1 MNLHTWWIFAVTVF
15 VLCGTPGPNMLHVMT
30 RSVRVG
36 FRRSIAAM
44 AGCLTALVLAL
55 AISAAGLGAVL
66 KASPM
71 VFDVLRYAGVA
82 YLVYLGIKAWRGGDA
97 PIDVGSTTALVPSSR
112 TVLFR
117 DGFIIGISNPKLL
130 LFASAFLPQF
140 VDLTQPQLPQ
150 FVILVGTFAVMEMF
164 WYGVYAAGGHG
175 LAGYLA
181 AGAAQGVRPRGR
193 HDLHRVRVGA
203 AARQAVVGHQATA
216 RTAEASTARWW
227 AKSTQKTAFISR
239 LRCTQAHPVC

>member
-1 MNLHTWWIFAVTVF
+1 MNLHTWWIFALTVF

-71 VFDVLRYAGVA
+71 VFDALRYAGVA

-97 PIDVGSTTALVPSSR
+97 PLDVGDAQAVVPSPR
-112 TVLFR
+112 RILFR

-140 VDLTQPQLPQ
+140 VDLTRPQLPQ
-150 FVILVGTFAVMEMF
+150 FVILVATFAVMEMF
-164 WYGVYAAGGHG
+164 WYAVYAAGGRG
-175 LAGYLA
+175 LAAYLA
-181 AGAAQGVRPRGR
+181 KPGLRKVFDR
-193 HDLHRVRVGA
+193 
-203 AARQAVVGHQATA
+203 VVGTIFIGFGVALLRA
-216 RTAEASTARWW
+216 R
-227 AKSTQKTAFISR
+227 
-239 LRCTQAHPVC
+239 P

>member
-36 FRRSIAAM
+36 FRRSVAAM

-66 KASPM
+66 KASPL

-97 PIDVGSTTALVPSSR
+97 PLDVGNPAGVVAPSSR
-112 TVLFR
+112 RILFR

-140 VDLTQPQLPQ
+140 VDLSQPQLPQ
-150 FVILVGTFAVMEMF
+150 FVVLVATFALMEVF
-164 WYGVYAAGGHG
+164 WYAVYAAGGHS
-175 LAGYLA
+175 LAGYLS
-181 AGAAQGVRPRGR
+181 RPGLRKVFDR
-193 HDLHRVRVGA
+193 
-203 AARQAVVGHQATA
+203 VVGTIFIGFGVLLLRA
-216 RTAEASTARWW
+216 R
-227 AKSTQKTAFISR
+227 
-239 LRCTQAHPVC
+239 V

>member
-1 MNLHTWWIFAVTVF
+1 MGSRSAAGAPLLLNRIAMNLHTWWIFAVTVF

-140 VDLTQPQLPQ
+140 VNLTQPQLPQ
-150 FVILVGTFAVMEMF
+150 FVILVATFAVMEMF
-164 WYGVYAAGGHG
+164 WYTVYAAGGRG
-175 LAGYLA
+175 LAGHLA
-181 AGAAQGVRPRGR
+181 KPGLRKVFDR
-193 HDLHRVRVGA
+193 
-203 AARQAVVGHQATA
+203 VVGTIFIGFGLALLRA
-216 RTAEASTARWW
+216 R
-227 AKSTQKTAFISR
+227 
-239 LRCTQAHPVC
+239 P

>member
-1 MNLHTWWIFAVTVF
+1 MSVAMNLHTWWIFAVTVF

-44 AGCLTALVLAL
+44 AGCLSALVLAL
-55 AISAAGLGAVL
+55 SISAAGLGAVL

-97 PIDVGSTTALVPSSR
+97 PIDVGSTAAITPSKR
-112 TVLFR
+112 RILFR

-140 VDLTQPQLPQ
+140 VDLSQPQLPQ
-150 FVILVGTFAVMEMF
+150 FVILVGTFALMEMF
-164 WYGVYAAGGHG
+164 WYAVYAAGGRG

-181 AGAAQGVRPRGR
+181 RPGLRKVFDR
-193 HDLHRVRVGA
+193 
-203 AARQAVVGHQATA
+203 VVGTIFIGFGLALLRA
-216 RTAEASTARWW
+216 R
-227 AKSTQKTAFISR
+227 
-239 LRCTQAHPVC
+239 P